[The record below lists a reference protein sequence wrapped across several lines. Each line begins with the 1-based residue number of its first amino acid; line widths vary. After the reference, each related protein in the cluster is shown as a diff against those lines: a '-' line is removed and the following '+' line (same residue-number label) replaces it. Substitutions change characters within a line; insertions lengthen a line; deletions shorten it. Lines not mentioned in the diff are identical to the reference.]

1 MSVERLARALGIL
14 SATMV
19 IPSHPGAARWVDPAP
34 NPAKGNFMICALGS
48 GEWRIAMGTNAG
60 RPPSWDV
67 DEGTALIFLL
77 TLASGLRLDV
87 GRCPGCVPTA
97 ATMLDILARDSMTQ
111 AQHGERRPIALGMET
126 WRRLEATRLDGSID
140 PDITELVFL
149 QRSGVRLRF
158 GPCPECSEPGPPVA
172 CGGFMCHDGQKPTE
186 FDYVDGQGG
195 ERVRV
200 ITRSQ
205 ACHACHGTGKKPGPP
220 QPTGRRILGA
230 EAILKAMPR
239 EWVQAACGRRGDDA
253 IDYLRGIASRQGAVF
268 MDQPE
273 WVHGI
278 DGQMQVR
285 MRTPGDQPTRDAL
298 AVRADELQAE
308 GDPLGE
314 LIAAWLAGE
323 CKVCEGSRAE
333 QFGPLPGVNAE
344 CRGCCPP
351 WPTKFWPTGTVL
363 GADWPKL
370 EALVAATCERL
381 E

>member
-1 MSVERLARALGIL
+1 MSVERLARALGVPDLVKHDIE
-14 SATMV
+14 ATDAWGY
-19 IPSHPGAARWVDPAP
+19 ITEGPDEIRIHWHDAAGPGGLESRV
-34 NPAKGNFMICALGS
+34 
-48 GEWRIAMGTNAG
+48 
-60 RPPSWDV
+60 V

-77 TLASGLRLDV
+77 ALAAGLRLDV
-87 GRCPGCVPTA
+87 GRCPGC
-97 ATMLDILARDSMTQ
+97 
-111 AQHGERRPIALGMET
+111 
-126 WRRLEATRLDGSID
+126 DGSGEQWWSSD
-140 PDITELVFL
+140 APGAPWPDCKRYSWKPWPRA
-149 QRSGVRLRF
+149 QWMGSR
-158 GPCPECSEPGPPVA
+158 PCPDCSEPGPPVA